1 MAALTMA
8 RCPDHLCHGIRPR
21 GLTPRGFTLIEVLV
35 ALMILSVLAATCW
48 KGVDAITSA
57 RSVAEAHLQHTL
69 RLQAVMTQVEA
80 DLGQA
85 MNLAVVEPLIVD
97 SSHVRL
103 TRRGAGGVQVVVWFL
118 KEGRLY
124 RWASPVTTLVGDLQK
139 YSLSSFQLE
148 GKEPGSLTALEGVSS
163 MEVFCY
169 AGGTVANCQSTR
181 VAGGA
186 GNAQGAGGGPTPTSN
201 QTQPLPE
208 AVRFSLTM
216 AEGSGFQ
223 GKVTREIPV
232 ELP

>member
-1 MAALTMA
+1 MAQL
-8 RCPDHLCHGIRPR
+8 RPH
-21 GLTPRGFTLIEVLV
+21 PRGFTLIEVLV

-124 RWASPVTTLVGDLQK
+124 RWASPLTTVVGDLQK

-148 GKEPGSLTALEGVSS
+148 GKEPGSLTALEGVSA

-181 VAGGA
+181 TTAASGGTAGA
-186 GNAQGAGGGPTPTSN
+186 NPAPPPPGGQN

-216 AEGSGFQ
+216 ADGSGFQ